1 MFITPKIGACAPHS
15 LSTRFRAFPVACG
28 AAGRRRPTRFRAFP
42 AACGA
47 AGRRRFR
54 AFPSTCGAAGRRR
67 PGISTPTRLLVS
79 WPGALQGPIR
89 PTLSTGLGGRM
100 AFFLL
105 LFLSSGSSQQP
116 GRWAKILWGTP
127 FTSRPWGKTP
137 SGRLRAPRQI
147 YVRMTPYSLIGL
159 GAEAHQIRDLA
170 ASVGLRTFTES
181 LSGHGRKGR

>member
-1 MFITPKIGACAPHS
+1 
-15 LSTRFRAFPVACG
+15 V
-28 AAGRRRPTRFRAFP
+28 
-42 AACGA
+42 
-47 AGRRRFR
+47 
-54 AFPSTCGAAGRRR
+54 
-67 PGISTPTRLLVS
+67 
-79 WPGALQGPIR
+79 
-89 PTLSTGLGGRM
+89 RM

-105 LFLSSGSSQQP
+105 LFLSDSSGKEP
-116 GRWAKILWGTP
+116 GRWAKIFWGTP

-137 SGRLRAPRQI
+137 SGRLRAPHQI